1 MNTARTISLLYRK
14 MNSMTNTRFSA
25 LNLSS
30 AKAIFLLCIHDHKIM
45 SQVEI
50 CRELE
55 MDKSSVAKMLMRLEK
70 DGFITKTVNPE
81 DTRSML
87 ISLTDKA
94 DSLIPSAQAIV
105 NDWVEESTSC
115 LTDLERR
122 NFYELLEKVGQHI
135 TETMK

>member
-1 MNTARTISLLYRK
+1 
-14 MNSMTNTRFSA
+14 
-25 LNLSS
+25 
-30 AKAIFLLCIHDHKIM
+30 
-45 SQVEI
+45 
-50 CRELE
+50 
-55 MDKSSVAKMLMRLEK
+55 MDKSSVAKMLMRLEI
-70 DGFITKTVNPE
+70 DGFITKTANPE

>member
-1 MNTARTISLLYRK
+1 MNTARNISLLYRK

-30 AKAIFLLCIHDHKIM
+30 SKAIFLLCIHDHKIM

-70 DGFITKTVNPE
+70 DGFITKTANPE

-105 NDWVEESTSC
+105 NGWVEESTSC

>member
-1 MNTARTISLLYRK
+1 MVMPTATDTTIA
-14 MNSMTNTRFSA
+14 NN
-25 LNLSS
+25 
-30 AKAIFLLCIHDHKIM
+30 KIM